1 MSNGVEFSVRPAI
14 SLEAFR
20 GRWEWRP
27 PARIRVSVPE
37 GEEPATDTPV
47 TFTFGG
53 TAERGT
59 DYEMAATV
67 TLPAGERSVRT
78 RLELIDDA
86 HFELRETIILQAAA
100 AGYLASP
107 EVEAFIYDD
116 DPAPLTLSADPASV
130 SEAAGERTATIT
142 VSVPEA
148 VGAPVEVTL
157 NRSGTAT
164 SGVDYTLA
172 ETVTIPAG
180 TSTTATLQVIDDR
193 IDEGTETVEVQA
205 SADGYGPSDA
215 VAVPIGDD
223 DTAGLTVTPADLSLT
238 EGGSGQ
244 YEVRLDS
251 QPLHPVTI
259 TIASSNPDVEAPTPL
274 SFTADNWN
282 QFQAVTVTVAH
293 DDDATDESAT
303 VTHTAESGDLNYQGI
318 PVPSVSVSVSDD
330 DNQPPRCDSIAT
342 RILRVADS
350 QTVDLSEYCSDPDG
364 HSLDYTAS
372 SSDTSKVTVS
382 MTGSRLT
389 LTGVAATASPHPR
402 VTVTV
407 TDGHGGSDSVEFP
420 VTVREKPSCDLSS
433 ISDQTLF
440 EDEERML
447 PLSSV
452 CDVTYSASS
461 SPSGIV
467 TVSVNNSTDELTIR
481 GQSVGTATVT
491 VTVTGSGCE
500 SDSVSFQVTVEERPP
515 SPEAFISASSVI
527 LDADGCTTLNW
538 ETENAASASISP
550 GVGVAVKLNKEQSH
564 RVCPDAKQQYTL
576 TAIGEPG
583 AIPPRDTASV
593 TVRPPSPTASLT
605 ADPTTIFPGER
616 TTLSWTTTNAVSGSI
631 NGEAIA
637 RSDLPSGSK
646 QVQLNSSQAYT
657 LSVLGRMG
665 ADPSTDTDGAYVK
678 VVPRPDSPMIDSF
691 GASPTTITAG
701 GCTTLSWTT
710 TDAVSVSI
718 SPAIGGEPLSVDG
731 NGRVC
736 PSSDETYKLTA
747 TGEEGAQPLTATA
760 SVTVTVNPP
769 APSSPV
775 ITSISP
781 SLQRP
786 DDRVTIYGNHF
797 GSTAGS
803 VSFGG
808 HSVSIFSGPGYSWS
822 NTSIGLLIPGS
833 LSAGQVSVT
842 VTTHGGSTS
851 DSYSYTVTGGP
862 VSRGDCEEGDED
874 CPEGKEDKES
884 GDSDEGGTDEDP
896 AEGGG

>member
-130 SEAAGERTATIT
+130 SEA
-142 VSVPEA
+142 

-180 TSTTATLQVIDDR
+180 TSTTATLQVVDDR
-193 IDEGTETVEVQA
+193 IDEGTETAEIRA

-215 VAVPIGDD
+215 VTVPIGDD
-223 DTAGLTVTPADLSLT
+223 DSAGLTVTPADLSLT

-330 DNQPPRCDSIAT
+330 DNQAPRCDSIAT

-350 QTVDLSEYCSDPDG
+350 QTVDLSGYCSDADG
-364 HSLDYTAS
+364 HPLAYTAN
-372 SSDTSKVTVS
+372 SSDTSTVTVS
-382 MTGSRLT
+382 VTGSSLT
-389 LTGVAATASPHPR
+389 LTGVAVGSADIAVTATDNPGDPQDRLS
-402 VTVTV
+402 TM
-407 TDGHGGSDSVEFP
+407 VEFP
-420 VTVREKPSCDLSS
+420 VTVPNGTPVC
-433 ISDQTLF
+433 SDIPVQ
-440 EDEERML
+440 
-447 PLSSV
+447 
-452 CDVTYSASS
+452 
-461 SPSGIV
+461 
-467 TVSVNNSTDELTIR
+467 
-481 GQSVGTATVT
+481 
-491 VTVTGSGCE
+491 
-500 SDSVSFQVTVEERPP
+500 
-515 SPEAFISASSVI
+515 I
-527 LDADGCTTLNW
+527 L
-538 ETENAASASISP
+538 
-550 GVGVAVKLNKEQSH
+550 
-564 RVCPDAKQQYTL
+564 
-576 TAIGEPG
+576 
-583 AIPPRDTASV
+583 
-593 TVRPPSPTASLT
+593 
-605 ADPTTIFPGER
+605 
-616 TTLSWTTTNAVSGSI
+616 
-631 NGEAIA
+631 
-637 RSDLPSGSK
+637 
-646 QVQLNSSQAYT
+646 
-657 LSVLGRMG
+657 
-665 ADPSTDTDGAYVK
+665 
-678 VVPRPDSPMIDSF
+678 
-691 GASPTTITAG
+691 
-701 GCTTLSWTT
+701 
-710 TDAVSVSI
+710 
-718 SPAIGGEPLSVDG
+718 
-731 NGRVC
+731 
-736 PSSDETYKLTA
+736 
-747 TGEEGAQPLTATA
+747 
-760 SVTVTVNPP
+760 
-769 APSSPV
+769 
-775 ITSISP
+775 
-781 SLQRP
+781 
-786 DDRVTIYGNHF
+786 
-797 GSTAGS
+797 
-803 VSFGG
+803 
-808 HSVSIFSGPGYSWS
+808 
-822 NTSIGLLIPGS
+822 
-833 LSAGQVSVT
+833 
-842 VTTHGGSTS
+842 
-851 DSYSYTVTGGP
+851 
-862 VSRGDCEEGDED
+862 
-874 CPEGKEDKES
+874 
-884 GDSDEGGTDEDP
+884 
-896 AEGGG
+896 